1 MKKHALALSLLL
13 LAGTQLGGCD
23 KPVLSEEVAD
33 RIASPAWMVERT
45 VPAGPFALNAFERM
59 HTRHAPANVYIE
71 GDGKAWV
78 SRKQVSLDPTPVNPM
93 ALHLASKDAAE
104 NVVYLAR
111 PCQFTK
117 LQDKDKP
124 CDPVYWTSRRFSEEV
139 LDAYNAAL
147 DEIKQR
153 YDIESFNLVGF
164 SGGAAIAAILAAQRD
179 DVLTVRT
186 VAGNLDH
193 KAHSAIQDVSFLQ
206 GSLNPPDF
214 AGRLRTIP
222 QIHFIGGQDQV
233 VPPAILQS
241 YLQAVGPSNCVQY
254 KLIQEADHEVG
265 WVDKWP
271 ELLAIKPA
279 CAGPVQQT
287 VIELPPEP
295 EVHYTTPE
303 SLEKP

>member
-23 KPVLSEEVAD
+23 KPTLSEEVAD
-33 RIASPAWMVERT
+33 RIASPAWMVERAI
-45 VPAGPFALNAFERM
+45 PAGPFALDAFERM
-59 HTRHAPANVYIE
+59 HTRHATADVYIE

-78 SRKQVSLDPTPVNPM
+78 SRKQISLDPTPVNPM
-93 ALHLASKDAAE
+93 ALHLASKDGAE
-104 NVVYLAR
+104 NVAWLAR

-117 LQDKDKP
+117 LLDTNKP

-153 YDIESFNLVGF
+153 YDIESFNLIGF
-164 SGGAAIAAILAAQRD
+164 SGGGAVAAILAAQRD
-179 DVLTVRT
+179 DVLTLRT

-193 KAHSAIQDVSFLQ
+193 KAHSTIQNVSFLQ

-214 AGRLRTIP
+214 AGRLRNIP
-222 QIHFIGGQDQV
+222 QIHFIGGQDTV
-233 VPPAILQS
+233 VPPAVLQS
-241 YLQAVGPSNCVQY
+241 YLQAIGPSNCVQY
-254 KLIQEADHEVG
+254 KFVQEADHEVG

-271 ELLAIKPA
+271 ELLAIQPV
-279 CAGPVQQT
+279 CTGPVQQT
-287 VIELPPEP
+287 IIEPPEP